1 MPPLI
6 YRTLLGGIALL
17 CAFTIGAQDLE
28 ETVATTQARLR
39 EDPVKV
45 SGGLT
50 LGGQYVSSGGGPQRY
65 DNVDWGLQ
73 ARVNFDVLGW
83 SVPFSAFISDRNR
96 LYNLPSY
103 QFVGL
108 SPSYRWVRLHLGDRS
123 MDFNPYTFSNQNFRG
138 AGAELTPGNWRIS
151 GFYGRL
157 NRLQLSDFDARQ
169 SIGGSYRRM
178 GAAAAVGYE
187 NDRFLLKFT
196 AFRARDE
203 VPDTL
208 FTLAPSRQAPAKNV
222 VGSFEGGV
230 RVAKRLRLQ
239 TTVASSWLTDD
250 VRAVAAPDSVAGGP
264 PFGGNATSSRETAV
278 RARLN
283 YTRDR
288 ATYNLTYERLSPN
301 YRSLGTLYLTPDR
314 ENVTV
319 GTMTA
324 LAKGKVTVSL
334 NGGLQRNNLA
344 DDRQRGQRR
353 FIAQVAVNARA
364 TERLN
369 LNLNLSSFN
378 YTSRVRSFLDP
389 TSNTD
394 SLFLAQINRSGTLG
408 LTWRRDPEAG
418 PGAFNLHFTV
428 QDAQSIQDEEITTYA
443 SRLYNTY
450 IGYGGRLAGPGVDF
464 QVQGLLAVNDAA
476 ERANRT
482 YGPSL
487 VLRRSIR
494 EGLLTL
500 ALTGSYSWVD
510 YAGDDQDGRIF
521 LSRLSGGYRLGESGA
536 LQANLQYSH
545 RRSGEATPLDE
556 TLVSLQ
562 YAWNF

>member
-1 MPPLI
+1 MSPLTF
-6 YRTLLGGIALL
+6 RTLLGGIALL
-17 CAFTIGAQDLE
+17 CALSAGAQDIE
-28 ETVATTQARLR
+28 ETLANTQARLQ
-39 EDPVKV
+39 EDPVKI

-50 LGGQYVSSGGGPQRY
+50 LGGQYAFTSGGVQRY
-65 DNVDWGLQ
+65 DNFDWGLQ

-138 AGAELTPGNWRIS
+138 AGAELTPGNWRVS

-157 NRLQLSDFDARQ
+157 NRLQLADFDARQ
-169 SIGGSYRRM
+169 SIGGSYRRLG
-178 GAAAAVGYE
+178 GAASVGYE
-187 NDRFLLKFT
+187 NELVLLKLT
-196 AFRARDE
+196 AFQARDE

-208 FTLAPSRQAPAKNV
+208 VPVDVPRQAPAKNV
-222 VGSFEGGV
+222 VGSFEGGL
-230 RVAKRLRLQ
+230 RIAKSLRLQ
-239 TTVASSWLTDD
+239 TTLASSWLTDD
-250 VRAVAAPDSVAGGP
+250 VRAVVPPDSVASGT

-278 RARLN
+278 RASLLYTRANAN
-283 YTRDR
+283 YT
-288 ATYNLTYERLSPN
+288 LTYERLSPN

-314 ENVTV
+314 ENITV

-324 LAKGKVTVSL
+324 LAKGKVTVAL
-334 NGGLQRNNLA
+334 NGGVQRNNLA
-344 DDRQRGQRR
+344 DDRQQGQRR

-369 LNLNLSSFN
+369 LNLNASTFN

-394 SLFLAQINRSGTLG
+394 SIFLAQINRSGTLG
-408 LTWRRDPEAG
+408 LTWRRDPEVG
-418 PGAFNLHFTV
+418 PGALNLHFTV
-428 QDAQSIQDEEITTYA
+428 QDAQSIQDEEITTFA

-450 IGYGGRLAGPGVDF
+450 LGYAGRMAGPGIDY
-464 QVQGLLAVNDAA
+464 QAQAMLAINDADV
-476 ERANRT
+476 RANRT

-510 YAGDDQDGRIF
+510 YAGEDRDGAVF
-521 LSRLSGGYRLGESGA
+521 LSRFTGAYRLGEQGA

-545 RRSGEATPLDE
+545 RKSGEATPLDE